1 MEWRWHL
8 PEFVYSII
16 DYDERILNIK
26 LICRK
31 CRKREEKVSSLF
43 RIAMFSSRKKEGK
56 RKNFLPL
63 KKHYLMLG
71 QSEGNASAI
80 LLKVRS
86 ISLCYE
92 KNSNKKP
99 DITVRK
105 IKKAIDGLEPAVS
118 TLARSRVTNYATIA
132 NVL

>member
-1 MEWRWHL
+1 M
-8 PEFVYSII
+8 P
-16 DYDERILNIK
+16 K
-26 LICRK
+26 
-31 CRKREEKVSSLF
+31 KRGKSFLSF
-43 RIAMFSSRKKEGK
+43 FGIWYAMFSSRKKEGK

-92 KNSNKKP
+92 KK
-99 DITVRK
+99 
-105 IKKAIDGLEPAVS
+105 
-118 TLARSRVTNYATIA
+118 
-132 NVL
+132 

>member
-1 MEWRWHL
+1 M
-8 PEFVYSII
+8 P
-16 DYDERILNIK
+16 K
-26 LICRK
+26 
-31 CRKREEKVSSLF
+31 KRGKSFLSFF
-43 RIAMFSSRKKEGK
+43 RICYAMFSSRKKEGK

-105 IKKAIDGLEPAVS
+105 IKRAIDG
-118 TLARSRVTNYATIA
+118 ARTRGLDLGKVARYQLRHYRKCLVKKCVPHRQDI
-132 NVL
+132 

>member
-1 MEWRWHL
+1 M
-8 PEFVYSII
+8 P
-16 DYDERILNIK
+16 K
-26 LICRK
+26 
-31 CRKREEKVSSLF
+31 KRGKSFLSFF
-43 RIAMFSSRKKEGK
+43 RIWYAMFSSRKKEGK

-71 QSEGNASAI
+71 QSEENASAI

-105 IKKAIDGLEPAVS
+105 IKRAIDG
-118 TLARSRVTNYATIA
+118 ARTRGLDLGKVARYQLRHYRKCLVKKCVPHRQDI
-132 NVL
+132 

>member
-1 MEWRWHL
+1 M
-8 PEFVYSII
+8 P
-16 DYDERILNIK
+16 K
-26 LICRK
+26 
-31 CRKREEKVSSLF
+31 KRGKSFLSFF
-43 RIAMFSSRKKEGK
+43 RICYAMFSSRKKEEK
-56 RKNFLPL
+56 MKNFLPL

-105 IKKAIDGLEPAVS
+105 IKRAIDG
-118 TLARSRVTNYATIA
+118 ARTRGLDLGKVARYQLRHYRKCLVKKCVPHRQDI
-132 NVL
+132 